1 MGEGVWA
8 SLMSEAE
15 WGDLSEAPLIA
26 DVHHI
31 GQNGSQPI
39 EDSWLPR
46 NLALVPDEPP
56 VLPTLGGLNLIY
68 PGKRHVFS
76 GPQEAAKTLAAYVV
90 GLSVVREGGRVML
103 IDFEM
108 GERDAKQRLRELGAT
123 DEELPMFDYIEP
135 ETPLTPAKAG
145 ELVALEPSLVLIDAS
160 AGAYDLQSL
169 DDNKRGDVERF
180 ASLYIRPFWRHEIAT
195 LTIDHVVKN
204 TEQRG
209 NYAIGSER
217 KVGGVD
223 VHLGFTVIQAIK
235 RGSAGKYQITTH
247 KDRGGFHKRGKLA
260 TFELDSDPDTHHFT
274 WEFVAAPMTDET
286 HPFRPTH
293 LMEKVSRFIERQV
306 EAVSR
311 NTVEEEKLGGR
322 DYVRTAMDV
331 LTEEG
336 YLQESEGP
344 RRARLLTLNR
354 VYREDS
360 DDFAATSPDFAEIRD
375 ETTSPLRR
383 SPYGGGEDGEVRGTS
398 GEVTSPSLLG
408 DDDGIPF

>member
-1 MGEGVWA
+1 MTALEEGTDIFEPTPAEVAWLWGE
-8 SLMSEAE
+8 
-15 WGDLSEAPLIA
+15 
-26 DVHHI
+26 
-31 GQNGSQPI
+31 NGRP
-39 EDSWLPR
+39 EDSWRPR

-56 VLPTLGGLNLIY
+56 VLPTLGGLNLVY

-108 GERDAKQRLRELGAT
+108 GERDAKRRLVELGAS
-123 DEELPMFDYIEP
+123 DEELAAFDYIEP
-135 ETPLTPAKAG
+135 EAPLTEAKSK
-145 ELVALEPSLVLIDAS
+145 ELVDLDPALVIVDAS

-180 ASLYIRPFWRHEIAT
+180 ASLYIRPFWRNEIAT

-204 TEQRG
+204 AEARG

-223 VHLGFTVIQAIK
+223 VHLGFTVLQPIK
-235 RGSAGKYQITTH
+235 RGSTGRYQVTTH

-260 TFELDSDPDTHHFT
+260 TFELTSDPETHHFK
-274 WEFVAAPMTDET
+274 WAFVAAPVTDEE

-293 LMEKVSRFIERQV
+293 LMEKVSRFLERQP

-311 NTVEEEKLGGR
+311 NTVEEEKLGAR
-322 DYVRTAMDV
+322 DYVRSALDL

-336 YLQESEGP
+336 YVEESEGP
-344 RRARLLTLNR
+344 RRARLVTLIR
-354 VYREDS
+354 AYREAS
-360 DDFAATSPDFAEIRD
+360 DDFAATSPDFAGISD

-383 SPYGGGEDGEVRGTS
+383 TPYGGGEDGEVRGGS
-398 GEVTSPSLLG
+398 GEVTSPGLLE